1 MSKACNCKDAQE
13 THEHCKDCD
22 CILNWNESEFYCR
35 WCEERRAKEKEQEVD
50 ELEQMLDDVFYKTFG
65 RRPLKGEELKKLQR
79 RTYMPELDANG
90 KFVREE

>member
-1 MSKACNCKDAQE
+1 MSELCNCDEGQE
-13 THEHCKDCD
+13 EHDHCKDCD
-22 CILNWNESEFYCR
+22 CILKCNESENYCC
-35 WCEERRAKEKEQEVD
+35 WCEERRAKEKEQEVG
-50 ELEQMLDDVFYKTFG
+50 ELEQMLDGVFYKTFG